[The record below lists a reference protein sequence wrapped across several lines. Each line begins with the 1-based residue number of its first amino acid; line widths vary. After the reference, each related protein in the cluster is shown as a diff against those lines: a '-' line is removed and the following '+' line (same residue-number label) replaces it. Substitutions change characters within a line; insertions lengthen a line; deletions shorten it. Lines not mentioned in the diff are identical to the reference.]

1 SGLLGLSGLTNDMR
15 VLQEELVLH
24 EDHRVRA
31 AIDVFC
37 YRVRKYIG
45 AFLSAMGGADALVFT
60 GGIGENS
67 PAIREQI
74 CSGMEWA
81 GLHLDRE
88 RNQALAA
95 AEGRITT
102 EGSTLPAYVIP
113 TDEELLIARDTV
125 EAVAGVPKP
134 TE

>member
-1 SGLLGLSGLTNDMR
+1 LTNDMR
-15 VLQEELVLH
+15 VLQEELALH

-45 AFLSAMGGADALVFT
+45 AFLSAMGGADAVVFT
-60 GGIGENS
+60 GGIGENA
-67 PAIREQI
+67 PAIREEI
-74 CSGMEWA
+74 CSGMAWA
-81 GLHLDRE
+81 GLRLDRD
-88 RNQALAA
+88 RNGALAG

-125 EAVAGVPKP
+125 DCVPGKPKP